1 MEKRR
6 RIFVAINLPQDI
18 KNQLARRED
27 KWKDL
32 PARWTQK
39 DQLHITLEF
48 LGYLNDI
55 ETAEVCK
62 KTAEVAESQ
71 EIFSVSLNKIIYAP
85 PGKIPPKMIW
95 ATGEKSKEL
104 SLLKSNLQKSLL
116 EAVRFKP
123 EERDFS
129 PHVTLSRINEWEFK
143 TMDQDEIPEVDEDIN
158 LAFTVE
164 SIEVMESELKRGGP
178 VYTVLQSC
186 SFKE

>member
-1 MEKRR
+1 MEKRH
-6 RIFVAINLPQDI
+6 RIFVAINLPADI
-18 KNQLARRED
+18 KSQLAKRES
-27 KWKDL
+27 KWQDL

-39 DQLHITLEF
+39 DQLHVTLEF

-62 KTAEVAESQ
+62 KVSEVAKNHG
-71 EIFSVSLNKIIYAP
+71 IFSLALNKIVYAP
-85 PGKIPPKMIW
+85 PKKIPPKMIW
-95 ATGEKSKEL
+95 AVGEKSEEL
-104 SLLKSNLQKSLL
+104 SALKNNLQKALL

-143 TMDQDEIPEVDEDIN
+143 NMDQEEIPEVDEIID
-158 LAFTVE
+158 LSFTVE

-178 VYTVLQSC
+178 VYTVLES
-186 SFKE
+186 SNLGA